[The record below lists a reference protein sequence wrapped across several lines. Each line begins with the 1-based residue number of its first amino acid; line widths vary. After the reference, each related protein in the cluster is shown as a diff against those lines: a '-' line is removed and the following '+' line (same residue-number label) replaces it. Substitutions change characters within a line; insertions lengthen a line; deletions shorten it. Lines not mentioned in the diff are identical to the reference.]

1 MVNGI
6 ANTIYKSAQPN
17 NLGPIREESDVKPS
31 TKNTQ
36 NASVRNRNTTPVQD
50 NLVAIAPPQEKTGK
64 TGRSLEKQSSI
75 TASDTQQQKLESQSL
90 KEQKNRE
97 EKQSQKNQPI
107 TAASQLQQVEPVSD
121 RQEVSANKTISGS
134 KRDVPK
140 FSITGNSDESD
151 VESPSPKA
159 KFYM

>member
-64 TGRSLEKQSSI
+64 TGRSLEKQSSV
-75 TASDTQQQKLESQSL
+75 TASDIQQQKLESQSL
-90 KEQKNRE
+90 KEQKTRE

-107 TAASQLQQVEPVSD
+107 TAASQSQQVEPVSD